1 MLLIT
6 SIANAISGFCSAL
19 SKYFEKRTE
28 DTKHLS
34 EKEIIKTK
42 QRLEKA
48 VNIGEELIGNTED
61 FFNWFVHS
69 YDRTKEQSKQFR
81 KFVKKHVTLKTKF
94 NKED

>member
-6 SIANAISGFCSAL
+6 SIANATSGLCSAIG
-19 SKYFEKRTE
+19 KYFDKKKEE
-28 DTKHLS
+28 SKHLS
-34 EKEIIKTK
+34 EQEIIHTK

-81 KFVKKHVTLKTKF
+81 KFVKKHITLKTKF